1 MAALIELEPVTI
13 ATTGGSSPPWL
24 ASADGARESTGGA
37 KRARILVVEDDFFI
51 ALQIETMLAD
61 AGYEILGVIST
72 GEDAVLAAQTENPD
86 VVLMDVRL
94 AGRMDGVEAAGI
106 IYKRA
111 GIRSIFVSANI
122 DDNFVKRSGQAN
134 PFGWVN
140 KPFTPQRLLEAL
152 DDALSPP

>member
-24 ASADGARESTGGA
+24 ASADGAGESTGAG

-106 IYKRA
+106 IYQRA

-122 DDNFVKRSGQAN
+122 DDNLVKRSGHAN